1 MRPRVHVDKSVC
13 VSFAHAVCD
22 PTELDGRSV
31 CEIVQLSGETAEEAR
46 VLKPSRDTCAHVEC
60 VCACVHASTAH
71 RLASILTRLDRE
83 TAGIPTG
90 SGQFRVRT

>member
-31 CEIVQLSGETAEEAR
+31 CETAQLSVETAEASR
-46 VLKPSRDTCAHVEC
+46 VLKPSRDIVHTSRVRLC
-60 VCACVHASTAH
+60 VCARIDLHKFS
-71 RLASILTRLDRE
+71 
-83 TAGIPTG
+83 
-90 SGQFRVRT
+90 RV